1 MSSLLA
7 RPGEEGCLLSPAT
20 VTRKPGR
27 DTSVVAGAQFV
38 PAQSDVTD
46 MWPKPRIACVPLAPL
61 CEMRAMPPRKPIAA
75 TGVRIVAPSECVAM
89 PPTTRTTPLPNERTS
104 SPFVVAGLKT
114 KRSIT
119 SVELGPTLS
128 VVLSMNSTWT
138 LPVAGVWIFSLATTW
153 VPISI
158 TRAGAPGGVP
168 EVDVLTAPA
177 VPTVSAL
184 APADSART
192 ALSEVA
198 ASSRGNDRVR
208 RIFEFPRSEAE
219 GRPRRDDEILQAVV
233 RNGRVGAQILDLQ
246 REAEVAVER
255 RVQGARHPPLSIRAR
270 DEGRDDR
277 IRHGI

>member
-1 MSSLLA
+1 M
-7 RPGEEGCLLSPAT
+7 SPAT

-89 PPTTRTTPLPNERTS
+89 PPTTRTTPLPNERAS
-104 SPFVVAGLKT
+104 SPFVVAGLYT

-138 LPVAGVWIFSLATTW
+138 LPVAVVWIFSFATTCA
-153 VPISI
+153 PISI
-158 TRAGAPGGVP
+158 TRVGDPGDVP
-168 EVDVLTAPA
+168 EVSVLTAPA
-177 VPTVSAL
+177 VPTVSEL
-184 APADSART
+184 AAGDSARI
-192 ALSEVA
+192 APSEVETN
-198 ASSRGNDRVR
+198 SSGNDRGE
-208 RIFEFPRSEAE
+208 RISSF
-219 GRPRRDDEILQAVV
+219 
-233 RNGRVGAQILDLQ
+233 LD
-246 REAEVAVER
+246 
-255 RVQGARHPPLSIRAR
+255 
-270 DEGRDDR
+270 
-277 IRHGI
+277 